1 MTYNERIDICR
12 KLLSD
17 MRDMMP
23 DDEGRDELS
32 RVLAGLSEY
41 VDGKEF
47 LDSTDEE
54 KVIDSWSIL
63 LNTIENCHEYVSDI
77 TDRLFPHPPKYVT
90 KDEAYGRLLEEYTK
104 ALEEGDDTVAS
115 MSINEW
121 MDANRYVIVDDGD
134 ARLESSSGGDD
145 SGSVNSRTPF

>member
-41 VDGKEF
+41 VG
-47 LDSTDEE
+47 
-54 KVIDSWSIL
+54 
-63 LNTIENCHEYVSDI
+63 DI

-121 MDANRYVIVDDGD
+121 MNANRYVIVDDGD

-145 SGSVNSRTPF
+145 GGSVNSRTPF

>member
-41 VDGKEF
+41 VNGQEF

-54 KVIDSWSIL
+54 KAIDSWSIL
-63 LNTIENCHEYVSDI
+63 LSTIENCHEHVGDI
-77 TDRLFPHPPKYVT
+77 TDRLFPNPPKYVT

-134 ARLESSSGGDD
+134 ARLESSSGGND
-145 SGSVNSRTPF
+145 GESVNSRTPF

>member
-41 VDGKEF
+41 VNGQEF

-54 KVIDSWSIL
+54 KAIDSWSIL
-63 LNTIENCHEYVSDI
+63 LSTIENCHEYVGDI
-77 TDRLFPHPPKYVT
+77 TDRLFPNPPKYVT

-145 SGSVNSRTPF
+145 GESVNSRTPF

>member
-41 VDGKEF
+41 VDGQEF

-63 LNTIENCHEYVSDI
+63 LSTIENCHEYVGDI
-77 TDRLFPHPPKYVT
+77 TDRLFPNPPKYVT

-104 ALEEGDDTVAS
+104 ALEEGDETVAS
-115 MSINEW
+115 MNINEW
-121 MDANRYVIVDDGD
+121 MDINGYVIVDNGD
-134 ARLESSSGGDD
+134 ERLEPSSGGD
-145 SGSVNSRTPF
+145 GESVNSRTQF

>member
-23 DDEGRDELS
+23 DNEGRDELS

-41 VDGKEF
+41 VDGQEF

-54 KVIDSWSIL
+54 KAIDSWSIL
-63 LNTIENCHEYVSDI
+63 LNTIENCHEYVGDI
-77 TDRLFPHPPKYVT
+77 TDRLFPNPPKYVT

-104 ALEEGDDTVAS
+104 ALEEGDETVAS
-115 MSINEW
+115 MNINEW
-121 MDANRYVIVDDGD
+121 MDINGYVIVDNGD
-134 ARLESSSGGDD
+134 ERLESSSGGD
-145 SGSVNSRTPF
+145 GESVNSSTQF

>member
-41 VDGKEF
+41 VNGQEF

-54 KVIDSWSIL
+54 KAIDSWSIL
-63 LNTIENCHEYVSDI
+63 LSTIENCHEYVGDI
-77 TDRLFPHPPKYVT
+77 TDRLFPNPPKYVT

-134 ARLESSSGGDD
+134 ARLESSSGGND
-145 SGSVNSRTPF
+145 GESVNSRTPF

>member
-41 VDGKEF
+41 VNGQEF

-54 KVIDSWSIL
+54 KAIDSWSIL
-63 LNTIENCHEYVSDI
+63 PSTIENCHEYVGDI
-77 TDRLFPHPPKYVT
+77 TDRLFPNPPKYVT

-134 ARLESSSGGDD
+134 ARLESSSGGND
-145 SGSVNSRTPF
+145 GESVNSRTPF

>member
-41 VDGKEF
+41 VDGQEF

-54 KVIDSWSIL
+54 KAIDSWSIL
-63 LNTIENCHEYVSDI
+63 LSTIENCHEYVGDI
-77 TDRLFPHPPKYVT
+77 TDRLFPNPPKYVT

-104 ALEEGDDTVAS
+104 ALEEGDETVAS
-115 MSINEW
+115 MNINEW
-121 MDANRYVIVDDGD
+121 MDINGYVIVDNGD
-134 ARLESSSGGDD
+134 ERLEPSSGGD
-145 SGSVNSRTPF
+145 GESVNSRTQF